1 MLDDE
6 LLIKYFL
13 DKANILSLEYEE
25 QIKKAFELDMGD
37 YYTEDIAN
45 DWLSEDIKILNELV
59 KKNLINKKA
68 LELRSQDV
76 PVTLINQVIYGYED
90 IAKLRFERDT
100 AQVKYNANLEYIN
113 TLKLQIRILSNQLD
127 KEYGNTKG

>member
-1 MLDDE
+1 MIKIE
-6 LLIKYFL
+6 LWQEILEKQKML
-13 DKANILSLEYEE
+13 DKA
-25 QIKKAFELDMGD
+25 IKELAQNGYKLAECERD
-37 YYTEDIAN
+37 YKIA
-45 DWLSEDIKILNELV
+45 V
-59 KKNLINKKA
+59 NKKA

-113 TLKLQIRILSNQLD
+113 VLKIQVKLMSNQLD
-127 KEYGNTKG
+127 KEWGNTK

>member
-1 MLDDE
+1 ME
-6 LLIKYFL
+6 LWQEITEKQKML
-13 DKANILSLEYEE
+13 DKA
-25 QIKKAFELDMGD
+25 IKELAQNGYKLAECER
-37 YYTEDIAN
+37 YYKIA
-45 DWLSEDIKILNELV
+45 V
-59 KKNLINKKA
+59 NKKA

-113 TLKLQIRILSNQLD
+113 VLKIQVKLMSNQLD
-127 KEYGNTKG
+127 KEWGNIRT

>member
-1 MLDDE
+1 MLDYE

-45 DWLSEDIKILNELV
+45 DWLIEDIKILNELV
-59 KKNLINKKA
+59 KKNLINKKT
-68 LELRSQDV
+68 LELYSQIDKNFIEV
-76 PVTLINQVIYGYED
+76 S
-90 IAKLRFERDT
+90 
-100 AQVKYNANLEYIN
+100 
-113 TLKLQIRILSNQLD
+113 LKRKIV
-127 KEYGNTKG
+127 

>member
-1 MLDDE
+1 ME
-6 LLIKYFL
+6 LWQEILEKQKML
-13 DKANILSLEYEE
+13 DKA
-25 QIKKAFELDMGD
+25 IKELAQNGYKLAECERD
-37 YYTEDIAN
+37 YKIA
-45 DWLSEDIKILNELV
+45 V
-59 KKNLINKKA
+59 NKKA

-113 TLKLQIRILSNQLD
+113 VLKIQVKLMSNQLD
-127 KEYGNTKG
+127 KEWGNTK

>member
-45 DWLSEDIKILNELV
+45 DWLSEDIKNLNELV

-68 LELRSQDV
+68 LELYSQIDKNFIEV
-76 PVTLINQVIYGYED
+76 SLNG
-90 IAKLRFERDT
+90 KLYKKE
-100 AQVKYNANLEYIN
+100 IW
-113 TLKLQIRILSNQLD
+113 TLKALKNDLFWKKQRILAKQYIKDALTRIRN
-127 KEYGNTKG
+127 KYGC